1 MKPTTSEVHMDNIGT
16 LANAIIADNK
26 NGDIDVEEIIF
37 GKLNIS
43 DLPLLA
49 ELLEGHG
56 SSNEM
61 NTADYAL
68 AAINK
73 ALGA

>member
-1 MKPTTSEVHMDNIGT
+1 MKPTTLEVHMDNIAT
-16 LANAIIADNK
+16 FAAEIIADRK
-26 NGDIDVEEIIF
+26 NGDVDVQEIVF
-37 GKLNIS
+37 GKAAIA
-43 DLPLLA
+43 DLPKLA
-49 ELLEGHG
+49 EMLEGHG